1 MWKISNL
8 TTQEVDNLLKD
19 EEEFNSH
26 INEAAHDIGMNQSAV
41 DWLGVNFDNPRSSF
55 GNSGEFSGRRVSISR
70 LNKCTDCEI
79 NSKTLDKQRE
89 LLMKLDRQ
97 IQDSYKIQKQDRME
111 KERLNKKLKE
121 SMQMVDSTTTENV
134 NLKVELQIQKDLIK
148 AMKLQVEI
156 NKEEQAEKRNETR
169 HE

>member
-8 TTQEVDNLLKD
+8 TTQEVDNLLD
-19 EEEFNSH
+19 EEEEFNAH
-26 INEAAHDIGMNQSAV
+26 VNETEHDIGMNQSAV

-111 KERLNKKLKE
+111 KEGLNKKLK
-121 SMQMVDSTTTENV
+121 
-134 NLKVELQIQKDLIK
+134 
-148 AMKLQVEI
+148 
-156 NKEEQAEKRNETR
+156 
-169 HE
+169 

>member
-1 MWKISNL
+1 
-8 TTQEVDNLLKD
+8 
-19 EEEFNSH
+19 
-26 INEAAHDIGMNQSAV
+26 
-41 DWLGVNFDNPRSSF
+41 
-55 GNSGEFSGRRVSISR
+55 
-70 LNKCTDCEI
+70 
-79 NSKTLDKQRE
+79 
-89 LLMKLDRQ
+89 MKLDRQ

-121 SMQMVDSTTTENV
+121 SMRMVDSTTTENV